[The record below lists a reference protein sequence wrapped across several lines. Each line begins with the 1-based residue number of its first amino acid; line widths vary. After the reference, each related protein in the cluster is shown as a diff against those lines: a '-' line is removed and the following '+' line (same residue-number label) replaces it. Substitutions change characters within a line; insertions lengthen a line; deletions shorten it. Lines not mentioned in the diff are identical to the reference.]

1 MWPQLLAAVAF
12 AVASFLRRSLGP
24 AVPRRQAKAWEE
36 AAAAVGMT
44 RVERTAG
51 SLSGWKGRLNVRLTR
66 YDRSSEQGTEVR
78 ISGPALGPTL
88 TLRPEGADDARRRAR
103 GWQEVEVGDA
113 SFDRA
118 CWVEGPALEVRAIL
132 GADARRAVLS
142 LFEGYLV
149 RPRLAPFYA
158 RGRVEQGVLRIELPE
173 ARSEGRDPL
182 LIWDYSASLSGGLH
196 FTDALR
202 AALELAERLATP
214 PDAPLRIA
222 ENLKSEPLPGVRLQC
237 LTALV
242 REHPDHPL
250 TRAALLAAREDP
262 DAEVRLRAGAALGAE
277 GRELLLRL
285 ALGDGSEDATT
296 DRAVTALGEQLTLDE
311 ATAIL
316 RNALRARREATA
328 RSAMGVLAHRGG
340 EEAIHMIA
348 RVLAVERGP
357 LAHAAASTLG
367 LTGSPLAEEP
377 LLAALRSADASL
389 RVTATRALG
398 QVGTVSAVTP
408 LRELEAGDSALR
420 VEARQAIAR
429 IQSRIAGASPG
440 QLSLAGGEAGQLSFV
455 EGEAGRLSLAR
466 PEKTRD

>member
-1 MWPQLLAAVAF
+1 MWPQLLAAAVF
-12 AVASFLRRSLGP
+12 AVASFLRRTLGP
-24 AVPRRQAKAWEE
+24 AVPRRQARAWEE
-36 AAAAVGMT
+36 AAAAVGLT
-44 RVERTAG
+44 HVERTAG
-51 SLSGWKGRLNVRLTR
+51 SLSGRKAGLNVRLTR

-88 TLRPEGADDARRRAR
+88 TLRPEGAEDARRRAR
-103 GWQEVEVGDA
+103 GWQEIEVGDA
-113 SFDRA
+113 PFDRA
-118 CWVEGPALEVRAIL
+118 FWVEGLPLEVRAIL
-132 GADARRAVLS
+132 DADTRQALLS

-158 RGRVEQGVLRIELPE
+158 KGRLEQGVLRIELPE
-173 ARSEGRDPL
+173 ARVQEPDAYML
-182 LIWDYSASLSGGLH
+182 WDYSASLSGGLH

-202 AALELAERLATP
+202 AALALAERLVTP
-214 PDAPLRIA
+214 RDAPRRIA
-222 ENLKSEPLPGVRLQC
+222 DNLKREPLPGVRQQC

-242 REHPDHPL
+242 RELPDQPL
-250 TRAALLAAREDP
+250 TREALLAARQDP
-262 DAEVRLRAGAALGAE
+262 DAGVRLRAGAALGAE

-285 ALGDGSEDATT
+285 ALGDGADDATT
-296 DRAVTALGEQLTLDE
+296 DRAVASLGEHLSLDE

-340 EEAIHMIA
+340 KEAIQMIA

-367 LTGSPLAEEP
+367 LTGNPLAEEP

-398 QVGTVSAVTP
+398 QVGTVTAVTP
-408 LRELEAGDSALR
+408 LRELEAADSALHI
-420 VEARQAIAR
+420 EARQAIAR

-440 QLSLAGGEAGQLSFV
+440 QLSLAGGEAGQLSLA
-455 EGEAGRLSLAR
+455 EAEAGRLSLAQ
-466 PEKTRD
+466 PEKAKD